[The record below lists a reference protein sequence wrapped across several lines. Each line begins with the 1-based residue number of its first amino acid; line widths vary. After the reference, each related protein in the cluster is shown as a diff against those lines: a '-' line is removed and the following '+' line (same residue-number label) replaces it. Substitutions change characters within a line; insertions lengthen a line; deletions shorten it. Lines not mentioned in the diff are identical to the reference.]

1 MCEAHVRV
9 LCEIRNLLKE
19 MQPTLARLRNRNYS
33 KYSYGRHHLLKRH
46 LHKADV
52 EEMIRMCEELS
63 NLLWFEGRDT

>member
-19 MQPTLARLRNRNYS
+19 MQPTLARLRNRNDSRYFHS
-33 KYSYGRHHLLKRH
+33 RHHLLKRH